1 MILRLGVTEVID
13 VGAHHGE
20 YGEMLRRRV
29 RFRGPIHSFEPA
41 SEAFGHLSKRTAGDA
56 QWHAWPFALAAESG
70 RQQLNTF
77 EATVLNSL
85 RSPSDFAIEK
95 HAGMHGTGTESV
107 VARRLDELSDLGIR
121 SQSRLLLK
129 VDTQGTDL
137 EVLQGAQGVL
147 PQVVAIQIEAAIR
160 PIYTGMPSLTDT
172 IAALTS
178 AGFTVSGLFPVGRAG
193 DLGLVD
199 VDIVAIR
206 IDA

>member
-1 MILRLGVTEVID
+1 M
-13 VGAHHGE
+13 
-20 YGEMLRRRV
+20 
-29 RFRGPIHSFEPA
+29 
-41 SEAFGHLSKRTAGDA
+41 
-56 QWHAWPFALAAESG
+56 
-70 RQQLNTF
+70 
-77 EATVLNSL
+77 LNSL

-172 IAALTS
+172 IEALTS

-199 VDIVAIR
+199 VDVVAIR